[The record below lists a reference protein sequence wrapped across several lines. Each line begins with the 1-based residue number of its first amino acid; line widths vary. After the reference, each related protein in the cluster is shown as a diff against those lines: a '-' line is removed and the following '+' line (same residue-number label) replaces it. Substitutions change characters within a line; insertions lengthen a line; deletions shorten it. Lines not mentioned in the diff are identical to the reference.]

1 VQRWGRE
8 RTRTQRYRYLARART
23 FNDLTRTAMAGTHMP
38 EKWPAFADTMRDGL
52 STRRTGMLVEVNH
65 KTAWRWRHKVIAVV
79 APTTPPPL
87 GGIVEADETYF
98 WPNFKGS
105 APVGRGSRRRGTKI
119 GSRRG
124 LGTNKVPIV
133 VARSRNGDTR
143 TVVLPGTSSADALT
157 AVLRPILRPDVTL
170 CTDGSAAMRL
180 AAQAFGVHREAL
192 VTARNERKR
201 GIYHVQTETSY
212 QGRLK
217 GWMGRFRGVATKYL
231 DRYLTWHVI
240 HEQVQHL
247 TASKARAVL
256 VGNTAELSPERCC
269 PQCGCMLSAA

>member
-8 RTRTQRYRYLARART
+8 RTRTQRYRCLACSRT

-38 EKWPAFADTMRDGL
+38 EKWPAFADTMRDSL
-52 STRRTGMLVEVNH
+52 STRRTGMLVDVNH
-65 KTAWRWRHKVIAVV
+65 KTAWRWRHKVIAFVG
-79 APTTPPPL
+79 PTMPPPL

-98 WPNFKGS
+98 RRNFKGA
-105 APVGRGSRRRGTKI
+105 APVGRPSRRRGTKN

-124 LGTNKVPIV
+124 LGTDKVPVV
-133 VARSRNGDTR
+133 VARARSGDTR
-143 TVVLPGTSSADALT
+143 MVVLPGTSTADALT
-157 AVLRPILRPDVTL
+157 TVFRPMLRPDVTL

-180 AAQAFGVHREAL
+180 AAQALGVHHVAL

-201 GIYHVQTETSY
+201 GIYHVQTVNSY

-231 DRYLTWHVI
+231 DLYLAWHVI
-240 HEQVQHL
+240 HEHVQHL
-247 TASKARAVL
+247 SATRARAVL

-269 PQCGCMLSAA
+269 PQCGCMLTGI